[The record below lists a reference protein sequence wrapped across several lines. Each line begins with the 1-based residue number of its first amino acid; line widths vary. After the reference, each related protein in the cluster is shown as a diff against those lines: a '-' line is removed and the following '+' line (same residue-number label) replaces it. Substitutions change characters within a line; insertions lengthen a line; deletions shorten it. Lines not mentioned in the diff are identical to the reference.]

1 MPVVNVEGVD
11 IAYEV
16 EGEGIPLI
24 LLHGFASTAADNFG
38 RTGWVQA
45 LTRTGR
51 QVVAIDLR
59 GHGKSGHPHEEA
71 AYAGG
76 QLVDDV
82 IAVLDELGIAKADLM
97 GFSMGAGLAM
107 RLASQYG
114 DRFDKVVLAG
124 VGGKMLAPRGD
135 GWSEKV
141 VEALTTDDPESIDDP
156 TAKGFRLYAEH
167 LAQDR
172 LALAACMKAPGSG
185 RDVDFSSIASDVL
198 VIAGAR
204 DDLAGDPA
212 ELAAVM
218 PRAKAEI
225 VPGTDHMFLL
235 ANPMC
240 KGMVID
246 FLTGWE

>member
-1 MPVVNVEGVD
+1 MPAISVDGVD

-16 EGEGIPLI
+16 AGEGQPMV
-24 LLHGFASTAADNFG
+24 LLHGFASTAEDNWG

-45 LTRTGR
+45 LERTRR
-51 QVVAIDLR
+51 QIVTIDLR
-59 GHGKSGHPHEEA
+59 GHGKSGHPHDED

-76 QLVDDV
+76 KLVHDV
-82 IAVLDELGIAKADLM
+82 IAVMDELGIQKADLM

-107 RLASQYG
+107 RLAAQYG

-124 VGGKMLAPRGD
+124 VGGKMLTPRGD
-135 GWSEKV
+135 GWSDKV
-141 VEALTTDDPESIDDP
+141 VAALTTDDPESIEDP

-167 LAQDR
+167 LGQDR
-172 LALAACMKAPGSG
+172 HALAACMKAPGSG
-185 RDVDFSSIASDVL
+185 RDVDFSGIANDVL

-204 DDLAGDPA
+204 DELAGDPA
-212 ELAAVM
+212 ELAEAM
-218 PRAKAEI
+218 PRAKAET

-246 FLTGWE
+246 FLTGWA

>member
-1 MPVVNVEGVD
+1 MPVVTVDGID

-16 EGEGIPLI
+16 AGEGHPMV
-24 LLHGFASTAADNFG
+24 LLHGFASTAEDNWG

-51 QVVAIDLR
+51 QIIAIDLR
-59 GHGKSGHPHEEA
+59 GHGKSGHPHDEG

-76 QLVDDV
+76 QLVEDV
-82 IAVLDELGIAKADLM
+82 IAVMDALGIAKADLM

-107 RLASQYG
+107 RLAAQYG
-114 DRFDKVVLAG
+114 ERFDKVVLAG
-124 VGGKMLAPRGD
+124 VGGKTLAPRGS

-141 VEALTTDDPESIDDP
+141 VEALTTDDPESIQDA

-167 LAQDR
+167 LGQDR

-185 RDVDFSSIASDVL
+185 RDVDFSKIGNEVL

-212 ELAAVM
+212 ELAVVI
-218 PRAKAEI
+218 PGAKAET

-246 FLTGWE
+246 FLTGWV

>member
-11 IAYEV
+11 IAYDV
-16 EGEGIPLI
+16 EGEGSPMI
-24 LLHGFASTAADNFG
+24 LLHGFAATAADNFG

-45 LTRTGR
+45 LARTGR
-51 QVVAIDLR
+51 RIVTIDLR
-59 GHGKSGHPHEEA
+59 GHGKSGHPHDEA

-82 IAVLDELGIAKADLM
+82 IAVMDELGIAKADLM

-107 RLASQYG
+107 RLAAQYG

-124 VGGKMLAPRGD
+124 VGGGMLTPRGD
-135 GWSEKV
+135 GWSDKV
-141 VEALTTDDPESIDDP
+141 VEALTTEDPESIADP

-167 LAQDR
+167 LGQDR

-185 RDVDFSSIASDVL
+185 RDVDFSAIGGEVL

-204 DDLAGDPA
+204 DDMAGDPDA
-212 ELAAVM
+212 LAAVI
-218 PRAKAEI
+218 PGAKAET
-225 VPGTDHMFLL
+225 VPGADHMYLL

-246 FLTGWE
+246 FLTGWA